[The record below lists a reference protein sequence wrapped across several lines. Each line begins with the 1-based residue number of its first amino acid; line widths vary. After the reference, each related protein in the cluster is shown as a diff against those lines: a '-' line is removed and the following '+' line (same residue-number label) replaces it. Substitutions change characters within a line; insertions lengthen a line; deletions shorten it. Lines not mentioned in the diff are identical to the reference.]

1 METDEEILLEKLKEV
16 YPKEFDTGI
25 PVKDLI
31 HPETFKAI
39 LSAMEEARAQERAKI
54 AAEDKEVLEMCFKS
68 GAKEFKS
75 DITKL
80 LSLSANEA
88 TEIGNPTLVETLN
101 EIKKVIESFR
111 LPSYSPPTNTKNG
124 EEA

>member
-1 METDEEILLEKLKEV
+1 METDEEILLNCLQ
-16 YPKEFDTGI
+16 KEFGAPYKAVLDYLGSEST
-25 PVKDLI
+25 
-31 HPETFKAI
+31 EKAI

-111 LPSYSPPTNTKNG
+111 LPSYSPPPTNTKNG